1 MNIIVNAKQV
11 VGLTVAAV
19 VVIVLLAVAPMIGS
33 TIDDTYT
40 VDDTSTTGWNTST
53 NTDLDTP
60 AESWTTF
67 VGLIV
72 LAFLAVIIGIVIA
85 AFKDMGEND

>member
-1 MNIIVNAKQV
+1 MVNARTV

-19 VVIVLLAVAPMIGS
+19 VIIVLLAVAPMIGS

-40 VDDTSTTGWNTST
+40 VTDTSTTGWNSST

-67 VGLIV
+67 IGLIV
-72 LAFLAVIIGIVIA
+72 LAFLAVIIGIVIS
-85 AFKDMGEND
+85 AFKNMGGD

>member
-1 MNIIVNAKQV
+1 MVNARTV

-19 VVIVLLAVAPMIGS
+19 VIIVLLAVAPMIGS

-40 VDDTSTTGWNTST
+40 VTDTSTTGWNSTT

-67 VGLIV
+67 IGLIV
-72 LAFLAVIIGIVIA
+72 LAFLAVIIGIVIS
-85 AFKDMGEND
+85 AFKNMGSD